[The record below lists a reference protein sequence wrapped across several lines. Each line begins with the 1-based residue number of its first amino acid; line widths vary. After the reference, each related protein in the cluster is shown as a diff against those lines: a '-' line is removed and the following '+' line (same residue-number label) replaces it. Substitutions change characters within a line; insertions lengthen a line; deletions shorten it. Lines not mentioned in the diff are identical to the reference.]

1 MSSQFIKI
9 SERKTYWVYLKANLF
24 MMAPEINIQ
33 GKMEHMARASRQ
45 FLKNAT
51 MNPEKK
57 QVVKLTTW
65 GTFSDMP

>member
-1 MSSQFIKI
+1 MKI
-9 SERKTYWVYLKANLF
+9 SGRQTYWVYLKANLL
-24 MMAPEINIQ
+24 MIAPEIAIQ

-51 MNPEKK
+51 TKPVKK
-57 QVVKLTTW
+57 QAVKLMAR

>member
-1 MSSQFIKI
+1 
-9 SERKTYWVYLKANLF
+9 VYLKANLF

-33 GKMEHMARASRQ
+33 GKMEHIARAIRQ

-51 MNPEKK
+51 MKPEKK